1 LGKYYLGV
9 QPTAPG
15 FAHYT
20 VTPALGGLQWMEG
33 KVPTPNGVIAL
44 KVSTTSIQIQ
54 SPTGEGVLRI
64 RSKSVP
70 TGAVAIPKENNYYEI
85 VIEKNKSYSIGYA
98 AL

>member
-1 LGKYYLGV
+1 MFSNEQIIKLGKKII
-9 QPTAPG
+9 QT
-15 FAHYT
+15 
-20 VTPALGGLQWMEG
+20 EI
-33 KVPTPNGVIAL
+33 NGVIAL